1 MSIPR
6 TGGDDPLPYDMG
18 NAGDLL
24 KHGVLAEYVRWQCG
38 LGVPLRFLDPF
49 GGEPWGPVAPE
60 VARRVRALT
69 ACALRTAQTGIESG
83 RYYGS
88 GFVVRHTAE
97 AAGAK
102 VRILSG
108 DASSARRQR
117 LRASGLGMLDEVF
130 SARAG
135 DAEHDPAPGYDG
147 YRMLDAIVDGAE
159 PGDFVLVDPFFD
171 HFVRRRAA
179 DVVPA
184 VAKVTARAAVLLF
197 VLNPNP
203 DDADGRRFDAFLRQ
217 QLPGAWRVACPPIR
231 DTGVRGEAKYYAEIV
246 LAGCCRMAAKTG
258 GDAGALWQR
267 LSDFTRQLAAILRL
281 PADGL
286 RPRIVGY

>member
-1 MSIPR
+1 MPTPWSV
-6 TGGDDPLPYDMG
+6 GDDALPYDMG

-49 GGEPWGPVAPE
+49 GGEPWGPAVPE
-60 VARRVRALT
+60 VARRVGALT
-69 ACALRTAQTGIESG
+69 AGALRVAQTGIEDG

-97 AAGAK
+97 AAGTK

-108 DASSARRQR
+108 DASGARRER
-117 LRASGLGMLDEVF
+117 LRASGLEMLDDVF

-135 DAEHDPAPGYDG
+135 ETEHDARAGYDG

-159 PGDFVLVDPFFD
+159 AGDLVLIDPFFD
-171 HFVRRRAA
+171 DFVRGRAA
-179 DVVPA
+179 EVVPA
-184 VAKVTARAAVLLF
+184 MAKVAARAVALLF

-203 DDADGRRFDAFLRQ
+203 DDAAGQRFDALLQ
-217 QLPGAWRVACPPIR
+217 QHLHGAWRTACPPISE
-231 DTGVRGEAKYYAEIV
+231 TGVRGESNYYAEVV
-246 LAGCCRMAAKTG
+246 LAGCPRVLASAPG
-258 GDAGALWQR
+258 RAGVLRRR
-267 LSDFTRQLAAILRL
+267 LADYTRQLATTLHL
-281 PADGL
+281 PAECL
-286 RPRIVGY
+286 APRIVGY